1 MGTSKPFGGA
11 GNRTPLVPSW
21 LTPSDGGTAG
31 GAVATDVVG
40 DVDSGTN
47 GVVDQRPAVE
57 VRPAGSEFTQART
70 NFSRFVRSGGS
81 DRRALGRAMRAYVGR
96 ATGGSRNAAARMGSS
111 ISTAGS
117 FYNVLSDIR
126 TQGLEQVLRG
136 VSREELAGR
145 PAPEILAALSDL
157 ICGPG
162 GSVDEGIARDAF
174 FETVIEFAELG
185 ITDLNAL
192 TVDQVDELMAR
203 FMCNSVEMRL
213 IADIGTRLVSLPSS
227 EGQVD
232 SIRDQLRDFIR
243 EAVAVKLQAEVKRLG
258 RYAKDSVSTAIRS
271 IYESAWSIL
280 ESWETSE

>member
-21 LTPSDGGTAG
+21 LTPADGGTADS
-31 GAVATDVVG
+31 TT
-40 DVDSGTN
+40 DSGNTGDN
-47 GVVDQRPAVE
+47 ASSPIAATDQRPPVE

-81 DRRALGRAMRAYVGR
+81 NRQALGRAMRSYVGR
-96 ATGGSRNAAARMGSS
+96 ATGGSKNAATRMGSS

-117 FYNVLSDIR
+117 FYDVLSGIR
-126 TQGLEQVLRG
+126 TQGLEQVLQS

-145 PAPEILAALSDL
+145 PAAEILAALSDL

-185 ITDLNAL
+185 ISDLNAL
-192 TVDQVDELMAR
+192 TVAQIDELITR

-213 IADIGTRLVSLPSS
+213 IADIGTKLVSLPSS
-227 EGQVD
+227 ESQVN

-243 EAVAVKLQAEVKRLG
+243 EAVTGKLQAEVKKLG
-258 RYAKDSVSTAIRS
+258 QFAKDSVSTAIRS

-280 ESWETSE
+280 ESWEVSE

>member
-21 LTPSDGGTAG
+21 LTSAGGGTVG
-31 GAVATDVVG
+31 GAAPPDGVG
-40 DVDSGTN
+40 GMEGDANQVI
-47 GVVDQRPAVE
+47 DQRPSVE
-57 VRPAGSEFTQART
+57 LRPAGFEFTQART

-81 DRRALGRAMRAYVGR
+81 DRRALGRAMHAYVGR
-96 ATGGSRNAAARMGSS
+96 ATGGSRNAATRMGSS

-117 FYNVLSDIR
+117 FYDVLSDIR
-126 TQGLEQVLRG
+126 TQGLDQVLRS
-136 VSREELAGR
+136 VSREELTGR
-145 PAPEILAALSDL
+145 SAVEILAALSDL

-162 GSVDEGIARDAF
+162 GSIDEGIARDAF

-185 ITDLNAL
+185 IADLNAL
-192 TVDQVDELMAR
+192 TVDQIDELLAR

-213 IADIGTRLVSLPSS
+213 IADIGTKLISLPSS
-227 EGQVD
+227 ESQVG

-243 EAVAVKLQAEVKRLG
+243 EAVAVKLQAEIKSLG
-258 RYAKDSVSTAIRS
+258 RYASDSVRPAILS

-280 ESWETSE
+280 ESWEVSE

>member
-21 LTPSDGGTAG
+21 LTPAEGGAAG
-31 GAVATDVVG
+31 GVVNPDNTESG
-40 DVDSGTN
+40 DITPN
-47 GVVDQRPAVE
+47 VVTDQRPAVE

-70 NFSRFVRSGGS
+70 NFSRFIRSGGS
-81 DRRALGRAMRAYVGR
+81 DRRALGRAMSTYVGR

-111 ISTAGS
+111 IATAGS
-117 FYNVLSDIR
+117 FYDVLSGIR
-126 TQGLEQVLRG
+126 THGLEQVLRS

-145 PAPEILAALSDL
+145 PAAEILAALSDL

-192 TVDQVDELMAR
+192 TLDQIDELIAR
-203 FMCNSVEMRL
+203 FMCNSVEMRI
-213 IADIGTRLVSLPSS
+213 IADIGTRLMSLPSS
-227 EGQVD
+227 ESQVD

-243 EAVAVKLQAEVKRLG
+243 EAVVVKLQGEIKKLG
-258 RYAKDSVSTAIRS
+258 RYAQASVNAAIRA

-280 ESWETSE
+280 ESWEASE